1 MITNE
6 QIEQVKQR
14 LIEAYN
20 PLAIY
25 LFGSYA
31 QGTQTEDSDLD
42 LLIVIEDYAE
52 DRYKDLVKGHKSL
65 IGLKICKDL
74 LLYNKKQFDECVA
87 DQLSLCHKVAKE
99 GKKIYAKA

>member
-14 LIEAYN
+14 LIQTYD

-25 LFGSYA
+25 IFGSYA
-31 QGTQTEDSDLD
+31 RGTATEDSDLD
-42 LLIVIEDYAE
+42 LLVVVDDYAE

-65 IGLKICKDL
+65 IGLKVCKDL
-74 LLYNKKQFDECVA
+74 LLYNKKQFEESSA
-87 DQLSLCHKVAKE
+87 DRLSLCHKISKE
-99 GKKIYAKA
+99 GKRIYAKA